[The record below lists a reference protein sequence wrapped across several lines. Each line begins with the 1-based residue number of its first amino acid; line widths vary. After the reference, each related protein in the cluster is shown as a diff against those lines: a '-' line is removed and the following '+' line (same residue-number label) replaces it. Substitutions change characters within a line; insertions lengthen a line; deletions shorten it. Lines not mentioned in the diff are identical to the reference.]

1 MRSQL
6 NSFKTMSKSTHSQQK
21 LPLKGTRILG
31 FTLFEIMI
39 ALTVFAFAVVG
50 LATALDRALNAGIEV
65 RQHSLLRSELESQ
78 LAIRMAI
85 PLEKDTLVLEAKDN
99 RGIRVEESIV
109 PFEAQNQNGD
119 DVQNIKKLTITAS
132 MGKENESASILVNQ
146 P

>member
-1 MRSQL
+1 
-6 NSFKTMSKSTHSQQK
+6 MSKPSGDQGIF
-21 LPLKGTRILG
+21 LLKESRIHG

-65 RQHSLLRSELESQ
+65 RQRSLLRSELESQ

-85 PLEKDTLVLEAKDN
+85 PLEKDTFVLEAKDN
-99 RGIRVEESIV
+99 RGIRVEENIV